1 MTVDEPDKTG
11 YNRQDRTDRRFCG
24 PEKGNPMRDTL
35 RLAGAPVAKALADW
49 IDARMVELSER
60 DIVPGLGILQI
71 GDAPDDMAYER
82 MAIKKC
88 DQFGLTHRIQVLAPD
103 CAFREFREVF
113 DSLNNDDRIDGILI
127 LGAFP
132 GAEHQN
138 YVQSHIVHRKDI
150 DAIGHESIAR
160 LYSSTPDA
168 VAPCTVEAVLELLD
182 HYQLDVKG
190 KRVCVLGRSLVIGRP
205 LALALV
211 NRSATV
217 QICHSRTADLASETL
232 RADYVFCS
240 IGKARM
246 LGTDHIGEGATVI
259 DVGINYD
266 ETGKMC
272 GDADYEA
279 LQGHAAAVTPVPGGV
294 GAVTNTVL
302 IKHIIASAMKRS

>member
-1 MTVDEPDKTG
+1 
-11 YNRQDRTDRRFCG
+11 
-24 PEKGNPMRDTL
+24 MRETL
-35 RLAGAPVAKALADW
+35 RLAGAPAAKALADW
-49 IDARMVELSER
+49 IDARMVELAEQG
-60 DIVPGLGILQI
+60 IVPGLGILQI
-71 GDAPDDMAYER
+71 GAAPDDMAYER

-88 DQFGLTHRIQVLAPD
+88 DQFGVTCRVTALEPD
-103 CAFREFREVF
+103 CSFRDFQKAF
-113 DSLNNDDRIDGILI
+113 DDFNKSEDIDGILI

-132 GAEHQN
+132 GADHQN
-138 YVQSHIVHRKDI
+138 YVQSHIVHRKDV

-217 QICHSRTADLASETL
+217 QICHSRTADLASETK
-232 RADYVFCS
+232 RADFVFCS

-246 LGTDHIGEGATVI
+246 LGLDHIGEGATVI

-272 GDADYEA
+272 GDADYDA